1 MAETPAPRSRQL
13 VDVVV
18 LAVVAIGVVLRF
30 VVSSSLWMD
39 EALSV
44 NIARLPLGE
53 IPGALRKD
61 GHPPGYYILLHGW
74 MRLFGEGDTAV
85 RALSGL
91 FAVALI
97 PLVFVAARRVAGRR
111 AAVCSV
117 VLLAWSPFA
126 VRFATEARMYAM
138 VSTLAMGGWILAESA
153 WRRPRTAVLGGLAL
167 CTAGLLWTHY
177 WAMWL
182 VAVAGA
188 FVTAALI
195 RARRDGARGTMN
207 SAAKVLAALGLGC
220 VMFLPWVGSLIY
232 QAAHTGTPWARPA
245 RPAEMLSFLASDLG
259 GGRAAEGEVAGWGI
273 IALALVGAWLVAPRS
288 GAVSIDVRTP
298 RDRRLVVMAV
308 VAFGTLVVG
317 NVAGYLTDTAF
328 SSRYASVVFPLVIV
342 LAGTSISSF
351 RPKWSGASVL
361 VVCLVLYGP
370 GLADNMVKDRTD
382 GRRNAEAIMARAEPG
397 DLVVYCPDQTGP
409 ATARELSGDLEQ
421 VTFPDFSSP
430 ERVDWVDYIE
440 RNEAARP
447 QEFARDVLARA
458 RGRSVFLVYSVAIH
472 SHRETCPALLEELA
486 KSRQAQVLESASDA
500 WEPSG
505 VVYLP
510 PNR

>member
-153 WRRPRTAVLGGLAL
+153 WRRPRTAVWR
-167 CTAGLLWTHY
+167 C
-177 WAMWL
+177 
-182 VAVAGA
+182 
-188 FVTAALI
+188 
-195 RARRDGARGTMN
+195 
-207 SAAKVLAALGLGC
+207 
-220 VMFLPWVGSLIY
+220 
-232 QAAHTGTPWARPA
+232 ARPA
-245 RPAEMLSFLASDLG
+245 S
-259 GGRAAEGEVAGWGI
+259 
-273 IALALVGAWLVAPRS
+273 S
-288 GAVSIDVRTP
+288 GPT
-298 RDRRLVVMAV
+298 
-308 VAFGTLVVG
+308 
-317 NVAGYLTDTAF
+317 
-328 SSRYASVVFPLVIV
+328 
-342 LAGTSISSF
+342 
-351 RPKWSGASVL
+351 
-361 VVCLVLYGP
+361 
-370 GLADNMVKDRTD
+370 
-382 GRRNAEAIMARAEPG
+382 
-397 DLVVYCPDQTGP
+397 TGP
-409 ATARELSGDLEQ
+409 CGWW
-421 VTFPDFSSP
+421 PSP
-430 ERVDWVDYIE
+430 
-440 RNEAARP
+440 A
-447 QEFARDVLARA
+447 
-458 RGRSVFLVYSVAIH
+458 
-472 SHRETCPALLEELA
+472 
-486 KSRQAQVLESASDA
+486 
-500 WEPSG
+500 PS
-505 VVYLP
+505 
-510 PNR
+510 